1 MEQRRQT
8 RAEWVEAA
16 LQRYEAPLIRCA
28 AGIVGDEQRARDV
41 VQETFLKL
49 CQAKRDDLDDRLAA
63 WLYTVCRNR
72 ALDVRKKEGRM
83 GPLDNVDTL
92 ANGGASPHQ
101 LAARSQAHRQVLRAV
116 DQLPHDQAEA
126 FRLKFADQ
134 LTYRE
139 IGQVMGK
146 SLGTVSNLITAAL
159 ATVREQTADAGG
171 VR

>member
-1 MEQRRQT
+1 MEQRRQP

-72 ALDVRKKEGRM
+72 ALDVRKKEGRR